1 MAEEIIIGKLVVESA
16 GLDQAMLASKAA
28 ILEVEKKQKD
38 LKAATDNLNGANEQ
52 QLETFIKN
60 ENELKKLKTEYAAN
74 QKSVLELTK
83 AQTGLDNAL
92 KANITT
98 QEQAKKNTQELT
110 AARRLIDA
118 TTLDG
123 AKAIAEINTKI
134 DSNNKLI
141 RDNGSAQEKAATIS
155 ENYRQA
161 LFRVDAAL
169 SQFGINGEQARN
181 VVKGFGDG
189 IVSSAQGLTDFTAK
203 ATAGARATLGFKTS
217 TQLATEQQAAQ
228 TIATEAQA
236 VASEAQAVATTQA
249 AVATNVGTLSLRGFA
264 VALAATGIGVV
275 VLAIAA
281 LVSYLSALDPV
292 MDKIEQITS
301 GVAAAFSSLGKALAN
316 LDFSNLIGGMED
328 AATAAV
334 ALTKARQDLADLQS
348 SQEVANARESQQYDE
363 LILKSKNRTLTEK
376 QRSAFL
382 QQAQKIEEQN
392 FKQREALSNAEL
404 RNAIEAARIKGEL
417 SKQELAN
424 LNKNTIAYANY
435 LLNAGKITQKEYD
448 GIKAAEL
455 GKIAIQNES
464 TKRLEKNQNAQD
476 KLADDAAAKNDKR
489 QADAKAASEKARA
502 EELKD
507 AQNRIDILK
516 LEAQQRNLSTEE
528 RIANAQKVFNLEN
541 DLAQRSLSGSEQ
553 TKKLIEN
560 RQNLSSTILAI
571 TEDQINKQ
579 LEAQKVANEKS
590 KATQKE
596 EFDAQ
601 RQSAEDLATA
611 QLLLLDKKL
620 LSEKAFADE
629 TVKIETAKN
638 EAILLID
645 TNAAAAKKLADEAA
659 IVEAKAL
666 QDVAFQIRLQ
676 DIADRNA
683 TEQEIKQALLDA
695 EYANDLALLKK
706 SLDDKL
712 ITEENYELKKQ
723 LVQKKYN
730 AATISNEKAVNAI
743 KRRETERTVQNGLN
757 AAGALFE
764 GSKAIAVASALFN
777 TYQGITAELSTKART
792 PYEIG
797 LKVANVAFVAAA
809 GFAAVK
815 NILKTNKNSSG
826 DASGGGATRPQTT
839 SGTGS
844 FVNSAKTETVA
855 RVSEKPVEQ
864 NTIVSPP
871 VLVLETLQEV
881 ANNQQVKIQSS

>member
-1 MAEEIIIGKLVVESA
+1 MAEEIIIGKLIVDTSDLNASMADSKKAIIDLENEQKKLKKDTE
-16 GLDQAMLASKAA
+16 GLTS
-28 ILEVEKKQKD
+28 
-38 LKAATDNLNGANEQ
+38 ANED
-52 QLETFIKN
+52 QLNSFVAN
-60 ENELKKLKTEYAAN
+60 ELELKKLKAEYAAN
-74 QKSVLELTK
+74 QKSVLDLTK

-110 AARRLIDA
+110 AARRLIDS

-155 ENYRQA
+155 GNYRQA
-161 LFRVDAAL
+161 LFGVDAAL

-189 IVSSAQGLTDFTAK
+189 ITGAAQGFTDFTAK
-203 ATAGARATLGFKTS
+203 ATAGARAQLGFKTS
-217 TQLATEQQAAQ
+217 SQLATEQQASQ

-236 VASEAQAVATTQA
+236 VASEAQAVATTRA

-489 QADAKAASEKARA
+489 QADAKAASEKALA
-502 EELKD
+502 KELKD
-507 AQNRIDILK
+507 AQNRIEILK
-516 LEAQQRNLSTEE
+516 LEAQQRNLSIEE

-560 RQNLSSTILAI
+560 RQTLSSTILSI
-571 TEDQINKQ
+571 TEEQINKE

-590 KATQKE
+590 KATTQE
-596 EFDAQ
+596 QFDAQ
-601 RQSAEDLATA
+601 RQSAEDLAKA
-611 QLLLLDKKL
+611 QLMLLNGKL

-629 TVKIETAKN
+629 TVKIEEAKN

-676 DIADRNA
+676 DIADRDA
-683 TEQEIKQALLDA
+683 AEQEVKQALLA
-695 EYANDLALLKK
+695 EQYAQELVLLEQSLADKALSQGVYDQKLALA
-706 SLDDKL
+706 
-712 ITEENYELKKQ
+712 
-723 LVQKKYN
+723 QKKFN
-730 AATISNEKAVNAI
+730 SETSKNDKILNKQ
-743 KRRETERTVQNGLN
+743 KRDETERTVANGLN
-757 AAGALFE
+757 ALGSLFE

-777 TYQGITAELSTKART
+777 TYQGITAELSTKAVT

-815 NILKTNKNSSG
+815 NILKTNKGDSSVG
-826 DASGGGATRPQTT
+826 DTSTAKPVTT

-844 FVNSAKTETVA
+844 FVNTAQTETVA
-855 RVSEKPVEQ
+855 RVSDTPQQSNVVV
-864 NTIVSPP
+864 TPP
-871 VLVLETLQEV
+871 VLILETLQEATNNLAIKV
-881 ANNQQVKIQSS
+881 ASN

>member
-1 MAEEIIIGKLVVESA
+1 MAEEIIIGKLIVDTSDLNASMADSKKAIIDLENEQKKLKKDTE
-16 GLDQAMLASKAA
+16 GL
-28 ILEVEKKQKD
+28 
-38 LKAATDNLNGANEQ
+38 TYANED
-52 QLETFIKN
+52 QLNSFVAN
-60 ENELKKLKTEYAAN
+60 ELELKKLKAEYAAN
-74 QKSVLELTK
+74 QKSVLDLTK

-110 AARRLIDA
+110 AARRLIDS

-141 RDNGSAQEKAATIS
+141 RDNSSAQEKAATIS
-155 ENYRQA
+155 GNYRQA
-161 LFRVDAAL
+161 LFGVDAAL

-181 VVKGFGDG
+181 VVKGFGEG
-189 IVSSAQGLTDFTAK
+189 ITGAAQGFTDFTAK
-203 ATAGARATLGFKTS
+203 ATAGARAQLGFKTS
-217 TQLATEQQAAQ
+217 SQLATEQQAAQ

-424 LNKNTIAYANY
+424 LNKNTIAYATY

-489 QADAKAASEKARA
+489 QADAKAASEKALA
-502 EELKD
+502 KELKD
-507 AQNRIDILK
+507 AQNRIEILK

-560 RQNLSSTILAI
+560 RQTLSSTILSI
-571 TEDQINKQ
+571 TEEQINKE

-590 KATQKE
+590 KATMQE
-596 EFDAQ
+596 QFDAQ
-601 RQSAEDLATA
+601 RQSAEDLAKA
-611 QLLLLDKKL
+611 QLMLLNGKL

-629 TVKIETAKN
+629 TVKIEEAKN

-666 QDVAFQIRLQ
+666 QDLAFQIRLQ
-676 DIADRNA
+676 DIADRDA
-683 TEQEIKQALLDA
+683 AEQEIKQALLQEQYAQELILLEQSLANKALSQGVYDQKLKLA
-695 EYANDLALLKK
+695 EKKFNSETVKNDKIL
-706 SLDDKL
+706 
-712 ITEENYELKKQ
+712 NKQ
-723 LVQKKYN
+723 
-730 AATISNEKAVNAI
+730 
-743 KRRETERTVQNGLN
+743 KRDETERTVANGLN
-757 AAGALFE
+757 ALGSLFE

-777 TYQGITAELSTKART
+777 TYQGITAELSTKAVT

-815 NILKTNKNSSG
+815 NILKTNKGDSSVG
-826 DASGGGATRPQTT
+826 DTSTAKPVTT

-844 FVNSAKTETVA
+844 FVNTAQTETVA
-855 RVSEKPVEQ
+855 RVSDTPQQSNVVV
-864 NTIVSPP
+864 TPP
-871 VLVLETLQEV
+871 VLILETLQEATNNLAIKV
-881 ANNQQVKIQSS
+881 ASN